1 MGRLDGRV
9 AVVTGAGRGIGR
21 AHALLLAAEGAR
33 LVINDLGGSMG
44 EEGADPGP
52 AAAVVEEI
60 RASGGEAV
68 YNTDDVADWDGA
80 ARLVH
85 QAIDTY
91 GDLHI
96 LVNNAGV
103 IRNRM
108 VFNLGEFDWDAV
120 IRVHGKGTF
129 APTHFACVYWR
140 QRAKETGGPVYGRLV
155 HTSSVSGLFVAASQ
169 SAYAFAKAGVV
180 AFGVAVAK
188 EMVRYGVTSNVIA
201 PAARTRLTED
211 VFPQAGDP
219 DTDPGNN
226 SPIVVISLPTR
237 GPGHLGTGLLGLR
250 PGHRPGGPAP
260 RRAGAA
266 PGGEMDGG
274 RAGGPRPQAV
284 RGSPHVDGRD
294 QLINVTLDQR
304 FTVCSPAI
312 SGSTREFPA
321 SSGPAPTG

>member
-1 MGRLDGRV
+1 VGRLDGRV

-44 EEGADPGP
+44 GEGADPGP

-60 RASGGEAV
+60 RAGGGDAV

-80 ARLVH
+80 SRLID

-129 APTHFACVYWR
+129 APTHFACIYWR
-140 QRAKETGGPVYGRLV
+140 QRAKETGDPVYGRLV
-155 HTSSVSGLFVAASQ
+155 HTSSVSGLFAAASQ

-226 SPIVVISLPTR
+226 SPIVVYLCLPE
-237 GPGHLGTGLLGLR
+237 
-250 PGHRPGGPAP
+250 A
-260 RRAGAA
+260 
-266 PGGEMDGG
+266 
-274 RAGGPRPQAV
+274 Q
-284 RGSPHVDGRD
+284 
-294 QLINVTLDQR
+294 
-304 FTVCSPAI
+304 AI
-312 SGSTREFPA
+312 SGQVFSVFGRDIVLVDQHRAGPVLHREEGWTVDELVSRVPTLFEGRPMSVGATSGLVDEGGSTGR
-321 SSGPAPTG
+321 

>member
-1 MGRLDGRV
+1 VGRLDGRV

-44 EEGADPGP
+44 GEGADPGP

-60 RASGGEAV
+60 RAGGGDAV

-80 ARLVH
+80 SRLID

-129 APTHFACVYWR
+129 APTHFACIYWR
-140 QRAKETGGPVYGRLV
+140 QLAKGTGRPVYGRLV
-155 HTSSVSGLFVAASQ
+155 HTSSVSGLFAAASQ

-226 SPIVVISLPTR
+226 SPIVVYLCLPEAQAISGQVFSVFGRDIVLVDQ
-237 GPGHLGTGLLGLR
+237 
-250 PGHRPGGPAP
+250 HRPGPVLHREERWTVDELVARVPELFEGRPTSV
-260 RRAGAA
+260 GA
-266 PGGEMDGG
+266 
-274 RAGGPRPQAV
+274 
-284 RGSPHVDGRD
+284 
-294 QLINVTLDQR
+294 T
-304 FTVCSPAI
+304 
-312 SGSTREFPA
+312 
-321 SSGPAPTG
+321 SGPADEAGGAAS

>member
-1 MGRLDGRV
+1 MGRLEGRV

-44 EEGADPGP
+44 GEGADPGP

-60 RASGGEAV
+60 RAAGGEAV

-80 ARLVH
+80 SRLIH

-108 VFNLGEFDWDAV
+108 VFNLAEFDWDAV
-120 IRVHGKGTF
+120 VRVHGKGTF
-129 APTHFACVYWR
+129 APTHFACIYWR
-140 QRAKETGGPVYGRLV
+140 QRAKETGDPVYGRLV
-155 HTSSVSGLFVAASQ
+155 HTSSVSGLFAAASQ

-188 EMVRYGVTSNVIA
+188 EMVRYGVTSNVVA

-211 VFPQAGDP
+211 VFPEARDP

-226 SPIVVISLPTR
+226 SPIVVYLCLPEAQGISGQVFSVFGRDIALVDQ
-237 GPGHLGTGLLGLR
+237 H
-250 PGHRPGGPAP
+250 
-260 RRAGAA
+260 RAGPVLHRDERWTVDDMVARVPA
-266 PGGEMDGG
+266 LFEG
-274 RAGGPRPQAV
+274 RPMSVSATSGLPDLTRLADEGQGAGG
-284 RGSPHVDGRD
+284 
-294 QLINVTLDQR
+294 
-304 FTVCSPAI
+304 
-312 SGSTREFPA
+312 
-321 SSGPAPTG
+321 

>member
-1 MGRLDGRV
+1 M
-9 AVVTGAGRGIGR
+9 VTGAGRGIGR

-33 LVINDLGGSMG
+33 IVVNDLGSSSGG
-44 EEGADPGP
+44 QGADPGP

-60 RASGGEAV
+60 RAARGEAV

-96 LVNNAGV
+96 LVNNAGI

-120 IRVHGKGTF
+120 VRVHGKGTF
-129 APTHFACVYWR
+129 APTHFACLYWR
-140 QRAKETGGPVYGRLV
+140 QRAKETGDPVYGRLV
-155 HTSSVSGLFVAASQ
+155 HTSSVSGLFAAASQ

-188 EMVRYGVTSNVIA
+188 EMARYGVTSNVVA

-211 VFPQAGDP
+211 VFPQAGEP
-219 DTDPGNN
+219 ETDPGNN
-226 SPIVVISLPTR
+226 SPIVVYLCLPEAQGISGQVFTVF
-237 GPGHLGTGLLGLR
+237 
-250 PGHRPGGPAP
+250 GGDIALVDQH
-260 RRAGAA
+260 RAGPVLHREGPWTVDELANLV
-266 PGGEMDGG
+266 PTLFQG
-274 RAGGPRPQAV
+274 RQMSVGATSGLGDVAKLADEGRGAGG
-284 RGSPHVDGRD
+284 
-294 QLINVTLDQR
+294 
-304 FTVCSPAI
+304 
-312 SGSTREFPA
+312 
-321 SSGPAPTG
+321 